1 MKINGVNV
9 LKILVGTWHIV
20 LNIEYLLLAGPW
32 GKSGEQDE
40 GGPYTHRTSVVGKKE
55 EGIKQPIIYLIV

>member
-1 MKINGVNV
+1 M
-9 LKILVGTWHIV
+9 LVGTWHIV

-40 GGPYTHRTSVVGKKE
+40 AGPYTHRTAVVGKKE
-55 EGIKQPIIYLIV
+55 EGSKQPIIYLIV